1 MYKNSPFLL
10 LILLII
16 GCGKNR
22 IQPDCVTPS
31 SCSTVF
37 TSVGIHF
44 TDNLGQPISIENFKA
59 VNLRTHVNI
68 APALAEYGTFA
79 PGHYII
85 ADDGALQNISA
96 DGDEIEVSGF
106 DPLTNQ
112 TRSAIVKIAGGCA
125 CHISKISGPDQIQFT
140 QSMVNKTASPPYHKT
155 LHTYLF

>member
-10 LILLII
+10 LILLSI